1 MDIKTKEF
9 DGELYY
15 STLSIYKYIELS
27 THQKLKEKVQRLGLE
42 WSDVPDLGAA
52 ITKAVAVQV
61 LEAYRLT
68 LKNGQLV
75 KVNRLL
81 TRLGKSDD
89 STYTFVDESIPKLED
104 AYTAG
109 KLRYT
114 AGKPSGMHVYQE
126 KTDLPASIQSEDA
139 GLPVVDTHTEIG
151 LSEANTGKPTEP
163 DLTEFASTKK
173 AFSLDVK
180 KAGELILRLLMDFLA
195 QLPRYLRSEYFVFL
209 VLIVAIGIQVNHT
222 AIFFHRLAVKSDPTA
237 GQFGAYL
244 FGGVT
249 ELTALLLT
257 VHKGKQ
263 ETLKTFGFLTFWLNL
278 LYYRVWE
285 DFGLTVDYLT
295 TLIAQM
301 TASGVIAFIVFT
313 YSQLFT
319 MDIFEEKTQSCETD
333 VY

>member
-9 DGELYY
+9 DGQLYY

-27 THQKLKEKVQRLGLE
+27 THQKLKEKVARLGLE
-42 WSDVPDLGAA
+42 RSEIADIGSAV
-52 ITKAVAVQV
+52 TKEVAVQV
-61 LEAYRLT
+61 LGAYRST

-81 TRLGKSDD
+81 TDLGKSGKPA
-89 STYTFVDESIPKLED
+89 YTFVDESIPKLED
-104 AYTAG
+104 AYTVG
-109 KLRYT
+109 KPRYT
-114 AGKPSGMHVYQE
+114 TGKPSEPPVYP
-126 KTDLPASIQSEDA
+126 KNADLPESIQSEDT
-139 GLPVVDTHTEIG
+139 GLPAIETCTEFG
-151 LSEANTGKPTEP
+151 LSGGKTGKLTEP
-163 DLTEFASTKK
+163 SLTEFASTKK
-173 AFSLDVK
+173 ALSASVK
-180 KAGELILRLLMDFLA
+180 KTGEPILRLLIDFFA
-195 QLPRYLRSEYFVFL
+195 QLPMYLRSEYFVFL
-209 VLIVAIGIQVNHT
+209 VLLVAIGIQVNHT

-257 VHKGKQ
+257 VHKGKRD
-263 ETLKTFGFLTFWLNL
+263 TLKTFGFLTFWLNL

-295 TLIAQM
+295 TLTAQV

-313 YSQLFT
+313 YAQLFT
-319 MDIFEEKTQSCETD
+319 MDIFEEKAEGCETD
-333 VY
+333 VC